1 MMTFINKNHR
11 LKMAVA
17 TIKYYNFSSVTTPI
31 WPNTF
36 ESSVSKIRLQQ
47 QIKESNE
54 ECLRVLPRGQFM
66 LYHRGKPLLYKGKD
80 GSRIPKLVNYEQT
93 AQLVPNIENEA
104 AFMKLLDN
112 DLPLFVAMIPKET
125 NVDQIESSL
134 DAKFIGTT

>member
-1 MMTFINKNHR
+1 M
-11 LKMAVA
+11 
-17 TIKYYNFSSVTTPI
+17 
-31 WPNTF
+31 
-36 ESSVSKIRLQQ
+36 
-47 QIKESNE
+47 
-54 ECLRVLPRGQFM
+54 
-66 LYHRGKPLLYKGKD
+66 YKGKD

-134 DAKFIGTT
+134 DAKFIGTTWKSWSENIKNILF